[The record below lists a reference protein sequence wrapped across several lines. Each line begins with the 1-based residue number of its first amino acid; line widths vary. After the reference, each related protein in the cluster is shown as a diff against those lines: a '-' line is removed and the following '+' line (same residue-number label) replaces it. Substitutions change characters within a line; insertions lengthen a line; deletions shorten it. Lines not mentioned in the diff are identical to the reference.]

1 MFAGPFR
8 VLLRAAAHSR
18 RFGTTAPP
26 SASASGTSPVLL
38 GAAFFGGSVVA
49 FAASH
54 FMGSQVDGA
63 AADTTSPLAP
73 AAAGFALHKAA
84 SGPFQS
90 VLGIIGDT
98 PLFELKS
105 LSAAT
110 GCRIM
115 VKAEHLNPGLSVKDR
130 AARHMVLEAEKS
142 GKLQP
147 GGTIVE
153 ATGGNTGIGLAMVAA
168 ARGYKTIFTMP
179 NYVTQEKQ
187 NAMKIYGAEVRP
199 VAPCAFSNPAHF
211 YHQAERLAPTI
222 PGGVFLNQF
231 ENDANFRAHYEGTAP
246 EIWAQTGGKIDG
258 FVCSM
263 GTGMLRQGLAR
274 LHVSGVVAFALM
286 WTRFH
291 RWSLLGQVYL
301 SVMTV

>member
-1 MFAGPFR
+1 MFVGGR
-8 VLLRAAAHSR
+8 LLWRAATRSR
-18 RFGTTAPP
+18 RFGTTAP
-26 SASASGTSPVLL
+26 ATNGTSPVLL

-49 FAASH
+49 LAASH
-54 FMGSQVDGA
+54 FMAGEADSAGSHVE
-63 AADTTSPLAP
+63 SAP
-73 AAAGFALHKAA
+73 AAAGFALHKVA
-84 SGPFQS
+84 SGPFQN

-105 LSAAT
+105 LSTAT
-110 GCRIM
+110 GCRIL

-130 AARHMVLEAEKS
+130 AARHMVLEAERS

-153 ATGGNTGIGLAMVAA
+153 ATGGNTGVGLAMVAA
-168 ARGYKTIFTMP
+168 ARGYKTVFTMP

-199 VAPCAFSNPAHF
+199 VPPCAFSNPAHF

-263 GTGMLRQGLAR
+263 GTGMWTRR
-274 LHVSGVVAFALM
+274 VWRVCNMSGVVCACS
-286 WTRFH
+286 R
-291 RWSLLGQVYL
+291 VYAAHCL
-301 SVMTV
+301 FLVLVEMCIPLWLRA